1 MSSITS
7 RAPGVVGAVLESDAM
22 AAEII
27 CDGFHVHPSLMSMAI
42 RLKTPR
48 RMMAITDATA
58 GAGLAPGTRTR
69 LGDRSILV
77 TDRCAM
83 LEDGTVAGSVLSMD
97 AAFRLLA
104 ATLKLPLM
112 DAARMCATTP
122 AAQVGLTDRGTI
134 AEGQVADLV
143 VLTREHRVRQ
153 TYLGGVAALEH

>member
-1 MSSITS
+1 
-7 RAPGVVGAVLESDAM
+7 
-22 AAEII
+22 
-27 CDGFHVHPSLMSMAI
+27 
-42 RLKTPR
+42 
-48 RMMAITDATA
+48 
-58 GAGLAPGTRTR
+58 
-69 LGDRSILV
+69 
-77 TDRCAM
+77 M